1 MGRLDGWEK
10 DFNQF
15 IADRMHCELVWG
27 KHDCCMFVADS
38 IKSITGVE
46 CAVYFRGKYS
56 TQAGAYKKIKSYAGG
71 GVAEMMAKIA
81 EEYSLNEIGINY
93 AGRGDVA
100 LCVVDTHIGDNVEVL
115 GVLTGDGRIMI
126 AGRDG
131 LVANKKSVGVKFWRI

>member
-1 MGRLDGWEK
+1 VSRLDGWEK

-15 IADRMHCELVWG
+15 IADRMHFELVWG
-27 KHDCCMFVADS
+27 EHDCCMFVADS
-38 IKSITGVE
+38 IKSITGTE
-46 CAVYFRGKYS
+46 CAEYFRGKYS
-56 TQAGAYKKIKSYAGG
+56 TQAGAYKKIKAYSGG
-71 GVAEMMAKIA
+71 GVAEMMDKIA
-81 EEYSLNEIGINY
+81 EEYSLNEVGINY

-131 LVANKKSVGVKFWRI
+131 LVANKKSVGVKFWKI